1 METGSMLAKGLR
13 VLQHLVQHPGGEGVS
28 DIARAQNL
36 PVSTTHRMLA
46 ELVATGWVSRS
57 PSASYR
63 LGPQVLL
70 AAEAVR
76 TAVGLSDMHSIL
88 SDLAENV
95 GETVILGTLIGQ
107 EFIYLDVIHGPGMLG
122 IKGSVGQRGPLHC
135 TAIGK
140 SLLSALPAPEREAL
154 IESIPLDRLTER
166 TIIDRSVLREEVER
180 SVSRGFTLANE
191 ENEAGVVS
199 VGIPIRLEQ
208 DPGGVY
214 AICVSAPTQRA
225 GAQRREEFLT
235 ALTQTR
241 TLLQTAGVSP
251 R

>member
-1 METGSMLAKGLR
+1 MESDSMLAKGLR
-13 VLQHLVQHPGGEGVS
+13 VLQHLVQHPTGAGVS
-28 DIARAQNL
+28 DIARARDL
-36 PVSTTHRMLA
+36 PVSTVHRMLS

-57 PSASYR
+57 PSATYR

-70 AAEAVR
+70 AAEAIR
-76 TAVGLSDMHSIL
+76 TSVGLSDTHSIL
-88 SDLAENV
+88 SNMAERV

-140 SLLSALPAPEREAL
+140 SLLSALPTHEREAL
-154 IESIPLDRLTER
+154 IDSISLDRLTER
-166 TIIDRSVLREEVER
+166 TLTERSALREEIER
-180 SVSRGFTLANE
+180 SIKRGYTIANE
-191 ENEAGVVS
+191 ENEEGVVS

-208 DPGGVY
+208 DPDGVY

-225 GAQRREEFLT
+225 DDRRREEFLS

-241 TLLQTAGVSP
+241 DIFRTAGVSP